1 MKALLKKEFTLCL
14 HPTAYLFL
22 AFCVFV
28 FIPNYPYEVMFFFS
42 GLSVFFICLTARE
55 NGDAAFTSSLPVR
68 REYAVYA
75 RVLTC
80 AIFQITLLMLAGITT
95 AIKEACFPPAIQMN
109 AAGSTANL
117 AFIGYGAIIMGTFN
131 LTFFPIHYKNTN
143 KVGIPFVLASA
154 LEFLLI
160 ALLIVFRYVVPLFR
174 DVLNLPDPEMLWAKA
189 VVLLIGLAVYACFT
203 CLAAWLGGKIFRS
216 TDL

>member
-14 HPTAYLFL
+14 HPTAFLFL

-55 NGDAAFTSSLPVR
+55 NGDAAFTSALPVR

-75 RVLTC
+75 RVLMC
-80 AIFQITLLMLAGITT
+80 VILQAALLMLAGMTT
-95 AIKEACFPPAIQMN
+95 AIKEACFPTAMQLN

-117 AFIGYGAIIMGTFN
+117 AFLGYGAIIMGTFN
-131 LTFFPIHYKNTN
+131 LTFFPLH
-143 KVGIPFVLASA
+143 
-154 LEFLLI
+154 
-160 ALLIVFRYVVPLFR
+160 
-174 DVLNLPDPEMLWAKA
+174 
-189 VVLLIGLAVYACFT
+189 
-203 CLAAWLGGKIFRS
+203 
-216 TDL
+216 